1 MTNSK
6 EGRLTEMTN
15 EGVFR
20 KLTAEE
26 SLEVYKDLREGI
38 IRIYEG
44 RNSLPTKIK
53 ERIEI
58 IYDIITK

>member
-1 MTNSK
+1 MINSK
-6 EGRLTEMTN
+6 EGRLTEMTD

-26 SLEVYKDLREGI
+26 SLEVYKDLREDIIGI
-38 IRIYEG
+38 YGG
-44 RNSLPTKIK
+44 RNSLPTEEK

-58 IYDIITK
+58 IYDIIIK